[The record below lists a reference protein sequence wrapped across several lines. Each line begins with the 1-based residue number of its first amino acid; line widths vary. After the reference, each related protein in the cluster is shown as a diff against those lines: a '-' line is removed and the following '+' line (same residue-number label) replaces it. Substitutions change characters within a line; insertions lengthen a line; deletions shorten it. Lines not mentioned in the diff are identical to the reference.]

1 LSLLAHRRWHRLGR
15 QRPWEGKRRH
25 QTAEEGSRHPDQ
37 TQQAS
42 KAALAGN
49 PGAKGDPG
57 APATKLF
64 AQVMEN
70 GTINASS
77 GSVTAVRS
85 SSTGIYFVNFGQDIS
100 HCAIVANE
108 GALPVFGHPGTSTG
122 DYQGWVNVGM
132 IGSPGEYRIGFPYEE
147 TVSVLVHELSGEPIN
162 SSFYIAAFC

>member
-1 LSLLAHRRWHRLGR
+1 
-15 QRPWEGKRRH
+15 
-25 QTAEEGSRHPDQ
+25 
-37 TQQAS
+37 
-42 KAALAGN
+42 
-49 PGAKGDPG
+49 
-57 APATKLF
+57 
-64 AQVMEN
+64 MEN